1 MTGLLRFD
9 GDRAT
14 EADTEAHTADMVA
27 QRRHLRRRLAVRPGS
42 RVLDVGCGP
51 GYLLSELRGDVGP
64 TGRVYGIDISESM
77 LDLARKRCAASG
89 TSPGTAASDAA
100 ASAGRGTVDLR
111 TGRAERIPFPDAT
124 FDAAVAVQVY
134 EYVED
139 IGQALAELF
148 RVLRPGGRAVILDT
162 DWDTLA
168 WRSSDRERMRHVLE
182 LWEDHVAHPR
192 LPQQLGPLVRKAGFE
207 EEPLST
213 LTFVD
218 RELNPGRYSHWQIGF
233 IEAFLAGHPGARAE
247 QTRAWSGE
255 LRELAAAG
263 EYFFSLGRYA
273 FTLRKPAGT

>member
-27 QRRHLRRRLAVRPGS
+27 QRHHLRRQLAVRAGD

-51 GYLLSELRGDVGP
+51 GYLLSELREDVGP
-64 TGRVYGIDISESM
+64 TGRVCGIDISDSM
-77 LDLARKRCAASG
+77 LRLARERCAG
-89 TSPGTAASDAA
+89 TGTGATATATAAQGA
-100 ASAGRGTVDLR
+100 VDLR
-111 TGRAERIPFPDAT
+111 TGRAESIPFPDAT
-124 FDAAVAVQVY
+124 FDVAVAVQVY

-139 IGQALAELF
+139 IGRALDELF

-162 DWDTLA
+162 DWDSLV
-168 WRSSDRERMRHVLE
+168 WRSADRERMRDILE

-192 LPQQLGPLVRKAGFE
+192 LPQELGPLLRKAGFE
-207 EEPLST
+207 EEPLTT

-218 RELNPGRYSHWQIGF
+218 RALDPGRYSYWQVGF
-233 IEAFLAGHPGARAE
+233 IEAFLAGHPGARADR
-247 QTRAWSGE
+247 TRAWSGE
-255 LRELAAAG
+255 LRELATSG

-273 FTLRKPAGT
+273 FTLRKPPGG

>member
-9 GDRAT
+9 GARAT

-27 QRRHLRRRLAVRPGS
+27 QRRHLRGQLDVRAGHQ
-42 RVLDVGCGP
+42 VLDVGCGP
-51 GYLLSELRGDVGP
+51 GYLISELRPDIGP
-64 TGRVYGIDISESM
+64 TGRICGIDISDSM
-77 LDLARKRCAASG
+77 LELARERCATGSA
-89 TSPGTAASDAA
+89 PGV
-100 ASAGRGTVDLR
+100 VDLR
-111 TGRAERIPFPDAT
+111 SGRAERIPFPDAT

-139 IGQALAELF
+139 IERALNELF
-148 RVLRPGGRAVILDT
+148 RVLRPGGRAVVLDT
-162 DWDTLA
+162 DWDSLV
-168 WRSSDRERMRHVLE
+168 WRSADRGRMREVLE

-192 LPQQLGPLVRKAGFE
+192 LPQQLGPLLRRAGFE
-207 EEPLST
+207 EEPLTT

-218 RELNPGRYSHWQIGF
+218 RELDPGRYSYWQVGF

-255 LRELAAAG
+255 LRELAATG

-273 FTLRKPAGT
+273 FTLRKPAGN